1 MSVWVVF
8 YFVCKD
14 NPPNC
19 ESMEH
24 GFKFTILSHPCVTK
38 ALREVYAIVVV
49 GTQAELWAKVG
60 DGMRG

>member
-8 YFVCKD
+8 YFMCKD

-24 GFKFTILSHPCVTK
+24 VFKFTILSRRCVMK
-38 ALREVYAIVVV
+38 ALRGACAIVFVF
-49 GTQAELWAKVG
+49 GY
-60 DGMRG
+60 RGVHKETTIGAS